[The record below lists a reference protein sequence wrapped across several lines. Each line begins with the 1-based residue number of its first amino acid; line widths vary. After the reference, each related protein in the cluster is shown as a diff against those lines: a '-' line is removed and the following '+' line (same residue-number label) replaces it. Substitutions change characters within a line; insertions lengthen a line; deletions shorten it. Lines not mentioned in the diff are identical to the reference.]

1 METETQKKNDT
12 KKAYLRRYQ
21 SALMAER
28 ELAEEIDELRA
39 SVMLPSSGMGDGMP
53 RGSGGGDLSGYM
65 VKLDKLQA
73 DLLEQLDK
81 RAVIRKEIVAAIEV
95 MAKEPEKVLLRYRYI
110 MGYRWE
116 VIADKMHY
124 SLRNVYELH
133 GTALRGFKIP
143 ERVQ

>member
-1 METETQKKNDT
+1 METETQKENDA

-65 VKLDKLQA
+65 VKLDKLEQ
-73 DLLEQLDK
+73 DLRSQIDERALIRLE
-81 RAVIRKEIVAAIEV
+81 ISAAIQSLPSES
-95 MAKEPEKVLLRYRYI
+95 ERVLLRYRYI

-116 VIADKMHY
+116 SIADKMHI
-124 SLRNVYELH
+124 SWRTTHRLH
-133 GTALRGFKIP
+133 GEALKHFVIP
-143 ERVQ
+143 D

>member
-1 METETQKKNDT
+1 METETQKENDA

-28 ELAEEIDELRA
+28 ELAEEIDELRT

-65 VKLDKLQA
+65 VKLDRLQA
-73 DLLEQLDK
+73 DLMNQLDK
-81 RAVIRKEIVAAIEV
+81 RAVIRKEIVAAIEA
-95 MAKEPEKVLLRYRYI
+95 MTKEPEKVLLRYRYI

-116 VIADKMHY
+116 MIADKMHY
-124 SLRNVYELH
+124 SLRSVYELH
-133 GTALRGFKIP
+133 GSALKNFRIP
-143 ERVQ
+143 ERMQ